1 MNARAVLFS
10 SGWSNLA
17 YYDRLL
23 ERRILGVRYD
33 DIGNRL
39 KAFRLG
45 SGLSA
50 EEVARQAGISRTA
63 LYRSERGELVKLDT
77 LEKLADLLGVSITT
91 LLGVGI
97 EYIASAVSYFERMRQ
112 IEETAEHITIIA
124 GPISFLLASPSFERT
139 LETTLRESVPQ
150 DLADQARVFAD
161 ISRIMEVLRERKA
174 NYRSRQPSIVNLMS
188 ALEIDRFVRNGM
200 VGRYDLPEAVRRER
214 RALARA
220 EMAHFATVI
229 EEAAVGV
236 QVGIVPET
244 LPHTGF
250 QIFRQPARQILT
262 ISPFR
267 LGEHPN
273 VRVGVA
279 MITSA
284 PEALALHR
292 KTFNEMWQ
300 RAMKGS
306 DAVRFLRGL
315 LDHAEAEAR
324 APLRGRLREVRRTA
338 G

>member
-1 MNARAVLFS
+1 M
-10 SGWSNLA
+10 
-17 YYDRLL
+17 
-23 ERRILGVRYD
+23 RYD

-63 LYRSERGELVKLDT
+63 LYRSERGELVKLET

-97 EYIASAVSYFERMRQ
+97 EYIASAVSYFERIRQ
-112 IEETAEHITIIA
+112 IEETAEHITVIA
-124 GPISFLLASPSFERT
+124 GPISFLLASPVFERT
-139 LETTLRESVPQ
+139 LNTTLRESVPE
-150 DLADQARVFAD
+150 DLADRDRVLGD
-161 ISRIMEVLRERKA
+161 IGRITEVLRERKL
-174 NYRSRQPSIVNLMS
+174 NYQARQPSIVNLMS

-200 VGRYDLPEAVRRER
+200 IGRHDLPEEVWRER
-214 RALARA
+214 RARAR
-220 EMAHFATVI
+220 EEVAHFASVI
-229 EEAAVGV
+229 EEATIGV
-236 QVGIVPET
+236 QIGIVPET

-250 QIFRQPARQILT
+250 QIFRQPSRQVLT

-292 KTFNEMWQ
+292 KAFNEMWK
-300 RAMKGS
+300 RAMKGE
-306 DAVRFLRGL
+306 AALRFLRGL
-315 LDHAEAEAR
+315 LDRTEAETV
-324 APLRGRLREVRRTA
+324 PTPGRLRVIRKA
-338 G
+338 P

>member
-1 MNARAVLFS
+1 V
-10 SGWSNLA
+10 
-17 YYDRLL
+17 
-23 ERRILGVRYD
+23 GVRYD
-33 DIGNRL
+33 DIGQRL

-63 LYRSERGELVKLDT
+63 LYRSERGELVKVET

-124 GPISFLLASPSFERT
+124 GPISFLLASATFERT
-139 LETTLRESVPQ
+139 LELTLRESVPE
-150 DLADQARVFAD
+150 DLSDRDRVFDD
-161 ISRIMEVLRERKA
+161 ISRILEVLRERKA
-174 NYRSRQPSIVNLMS
+174 TYQTRQPSIVNLMS

-200 VGRYDLPEAVRRER
+200 VGRYDLPEEVRRER
-214 RALARA
+214 RALARE
-220 EMAHFATVI
+220 EMTHFARVI
-229 EEAAVGV
+229 EEEAIGI
-236 QVGIVPET
+236 QIGIVPET
-244 LPHTGF
+244 LPQTGF
-250 QIFRQPARQILT
+250 QIFRQPSRQILT

-284 PEALALHR
+284 AEALALHR
-292 KTFNEMWQ
+292 KTFNEMWK
-300 RAMKGS
+300 RSMKGQE
-306 DAVRFLRGL
+306 AVRFLRGL
-315 LDHAEAEAR
+315 LEGAAAEAEAKSPR
-324 APLRGRLREVRRTA
+324 SRLRVVRRTA
-338 G
+338 S

>member
-1 MNARAVLFS
+1 M
-10 SGWSNLA
+10 
-17 YYDRLL
+17 
-23 ERRILGVRYD
+23 RYD

-63 LYRSERGELVKLDT
+63 LYRSERGELVKLET
-77 LEKLADLLGVSITT
+77 LEKVAELLGVSITT

-97 EYIASAVSYFERMRQ
+97 EYIASSVAYFERIRQ

-124 GPISFLLASPSFERT
+124 GPISFLLASTAFERT
-139 LETTLRESVPQ
+139 LDLTLRESVPE
-150 DLADQARVFAD
+150 DLAERGRVLGEID
-161 ISRIMEVLRERKA
+161 HIMAILRERKL
-174 NYRSRQPSIVNLMS
+174 NYQVRQPSIVNLMS
-188 ALEIDRFVRNGM
+188 ALEIDRYVRNGM
-200 VGRYDLPEAVRRER
+200 VGRYDLPEEVRRER
-214 RALARA
+214 RARARE
-220 EMAHFATVI
+220 EMAHFASVI
-229 EEAAVGV
+229 EEEAIGI
-236 QVGIVPET
+236 QIGIVPET

-250 QIFRQPARQILT
+250 QIFRQPNRQVLT

-292 KTFNEMWQ
+292 KTFNEMWK
-300 RAMKGS
+300 RSLKGG
-306 DAVRFLRGL
+306 AALRFLRDL
-315 LDHAEAEAR
+315 LERSDAEP
-324 APLRGRLREVRRTA
+324 APRRLRVVRKS
-338 G
+338 

>member
-1 MNARAVLFS
+1 MS
-10 SGWSNLA
+10 
-17 YYDRLL
+17 
-23 ERRILGVRYD
+23 VRYD

-112 IEETAEHITIIA
+112 IEETAEHITVIA

-139 LETTLRESVPQ
+139 LDVTLRESVPE
-150 DLADQARVFAD
+150 DLSGRERVFGD
-161 ISRIMEVLRERKA
+161 IDRIMAILRERKL
-174 NYRSRQPSIVNLMS
+174 NYQSRQPSIVNLMS

-200 VGRYDLPEAVRRER
+200 VGRHDLPEEVRRER
-214 RALARA
+214 RARARE
-220 EMAHFATVI
+220 EMAHFAAVI
-229 EEAAVGV
+229 EEEAIGI
-236 QVGIVPET
+236 QIGIVPET

-250 QIFRQPARQILT
+250 QIFRQPSRQVLT

-292 KTFNEMWQ
+292 KTFNEMWK
-300 RAMKGS
+300 RSMKSG
-306 DAVRFLRGL
+306 AALRFLRDL
-315 LDHAEAEAR
+315 LDRTAPEVVLAR
-324 APLRGRLREVRRTA
+324 RLRVVRKS
-338 G
+338 